1 MVKLASNGLTLEVES
16 FGREEDPPLVLI
28 MGLGCQM
35 IYWHEEFCE
44 ALAAQ
49 GFRVIRFDNRD
60 IGLSTKLD
68 EHGVPPVLRLLL
80 RGGMGLRFQV
90 PYGIGDMADDT
101 LGLLDAMGIER
112 AHIVGVSMGGMIA
125 QMMAIKAPE
134 RLLSL
139 CSWSSTT
146 GERRC
151 STPTPR
157 ALKAL
162 LARPQPGRR
171 GRVEHAVR
179 LMQVVGTGHLA
190 DETWLRDRVGLAY
203 DRSNYWPGFVRQ
215 FAAVVTARPR
225 SRALAAIR
233 VPTLVLHGAA
243 DSLIPVAGGRATA
256 AAIEGA
262 RFEVFEGMGHDVPR
276 ALWPHLV
283 GAIADNAM
291 RAR

>member
-1 MVKLASNGLTLEVES
+1 MVKLASNGIMLEVET
-16 FGREEDPPLVLI
+16 FGRESDPPLVLI

-44 ALAAQ
+44 ALAAE

-80 RGGMGLRFQV
+80 RGGIGLRFQA
-90 PYGIGDMADDT
+90 PYGLAEMADDT

-112 AHIVGVSMGGMIA
+112 AHVVGVSMGGMIA

-146 GERRC
+146 GERRW
-151 STPTPR
+151 STPSPR

-162 LARPQPGRR
+162 LTRPPPGRL
-171 GRVEHAVR
+171 GRVEHALR
-179 LMQVVGTGHLA
+179 FMQVVGTGHLA
-190 DETWLRDRVGLAY
+190 DETWLRERVALAY
-203 DRSNYWPGFVRQ
+203 DRSNYWPGLIRQ
-215 FAAVVTARPR
+215 LAAVVTARPR
-225 SRALAAIR
+225 SQALAK
-233 VPTLVLHGAA
+233 VNLPTLVLHGAA
-243 DSLIPVAGGRATA
+243 DSLIPLAGGRATA
-256 AAIEGA
+256 AAIGGA
-262 RFEVFEGMGHDVPR
+262 RLEVFEGMGHDVPR
-276 ALWPHLV
+276 ALWPELV
-283 GAIADNAM
+283 RAIADNAN
-291 RAR
+291 RA

>member
-1 MVKLASNGLTLEVES
+1 
-16 FGREEDPPLVLI
+16 
-28 MGLGCQM
+28 
-35 IYWHEEFCE
+35 
-44 ALAAQ
+44 
-49 GFRVIRFDNRD
+49 
-60 IGLSTKLD
+60 
-68 EHGVPPVLRLLL
+68 
-80 RGGMGLRFQV
+80 
-90 PYGIGDMADDT
+90 
-101 LGLLDAMGIER
+101 
-112 AHIVGVSMGGMIA
+112 
-125 QMMAIKAPE
+125 
-134 RLLSL
+134 
-139 CSWSSTT
+139 
-146 GERRC
+146 
-151 STPTPR
+151 
-157 ALKAL
+157 
-162 LARPQPGRR
+162 
-171 GRVEHAVR
+171 
-179 LMQVVGTGHLA
+179 MQVVGTGHLA

-243 DSLIPVAGGRATA
+243 DSLIPLAGGRATA